1 MVKPSVIL
9 VLNAGSSSVKF
20 AAYQWPVDSG
30 RLHAPQ
36 LTGELSG
43 LGGSPRLRVSGDHGQ
58 SDQAVVLPAA
68 DTHAAGLSL
77 VLDTVAESVG
87 TAAIAAVGHR
97 VVHGGEAFSGPALV
111 TPAVL
116 ETLRGLVPLAP
127 LHMPHNLAAIE
138 LVAKRLPAVPQVAC
152 FDTAFHQTCPPEARR
167 LALPRRFHKAGLKRY
182 GFHGLSYE
190 SIVGRMRQLPG
201 GLPRRTVLAH
211 LGAGA
216 SLCGVLEGRSI
227 TTTMGYTP
235 LDGLVMAT
243 RSGSIGPG
251 AVLALQSRFGLSA
264 AEAEQLLTHESGLLG
279 VSGISSD
286 LRVLLASD
294 SPAAAE
300 AVALFCR
307 SIVREIAAAAAE
319 LGGLEGLVFT
329 GGIGANSPEIRS
341 RVCRALSWL
350 GVTLDEP
357 ANQAAVG
364 EARLDT
370 GGAVTVWALP
380 TDEQAVIA
388 AAVARV
394 LAGQHGDHEPIQ
406 S

>member
-1 MVKPSVIL
+1 MAKQRIIV

-43 LGGSPRLRVSGDHGQ
+43 LGGSPRLRVSGEHGQ

-77 VLDTVAESVG
+77 VLDTLAEVVG
-87 TAAIAAVGHR
+87 GAAIAAVGHR
-97 VVHGGEAFSGPALV
+97 VVHGGEAFSGPARI

-138 LVAKRLPAVPQVAC
+138 LVAKRLPAVLQVAC
-152 FDTAFHQTCPPEARR
+152 FDTAFHRTCTSAARR
-167 LALPRRFHKAGLKRY
+167 LAIPRRFHEAGLKRY

-190 SIVGRMRQLPG
+190 YIVGRMQQLPG

-216 SLCGVLEGRSI
+216 SLCGVLDGHSV

-251 AVLALQSRFGLSA
+251 AVLALLSRFGLSA
-264 AEAEQLLTHESGLLG
+264 AEAEQLLSYQSGLLG
-279 VSGISSD
+279 VSGISGD
-286 LRVLLASD
+286 LRLLLASD

-329 GGIGANSPEIRS
+329 GGVGANSPEIRS

-350 GVTLDEP
+350 GVMFDEA
-357 ANQAAVG
+357 ANRASAG
-364 EARLDT
+364 EARLDA
-370 GGAVTVWALP
+370 GGSVAVWALP
-380 TDEQAVIA
+380 TDEQSVIA
-388 AAVARV
+388 AAVAGAV
-394 LAGQHGDHEPIQ
+394 GGGPAGR
-406 S
+406 

>member
-1 MVKPSVIL
+1 MAKQRIIV

-43 LGGSPRLRVSGDHGQ
+43 LSGSPRLRLSGEHEQ
-58 SDQAVVLPAA
+58 IDQAVALPAA
-68 DTHAAGLSL
+68 ETYAAGLSL

-97 VVHGGEAFSGPALV
+97 VVHGGEAFTGPARI

-116 ETLRGLVPLAP
+116 KTLQGLVPLAP

-190 SIVGRMRQLPG
+190 SIVGQLRKLPG

-307 SIVREIAAAAAE
+307 SIVRETAAAAAE

-329 GGIGANSPEIRS
+329 GGIGANSPEIRG

-357 ANQAAVG
+357 ANQAAAG
-364 EARLDT
+364 EARLDA

-394 LAGQHGDHEPIQ
+394 LAEEHGEH
-406 S
+406 

>member
-1 MVKPSVIL
+1 MPDRSVIL

-20 AAYQWPVDSG
+20 AAYQQPIHLE
-30 RLHAPQ
+30 RLGPPQ
-36 LTGELSG
+36 LTGEVAG
-43 LGGSPRLRVSGDHGQ
+43 LGGTPRLRVSGEHEQRDEE
-58 SDQAVVLPAA
+58 VVLPAA
-68 DTHAAGLSL
+68 DSHAAGLSL
-77 VLDTVAESVG
+77 VLERVADAVG
-87 TAAIAAVGHR
+87 AAQIAVVGHR
-97 VVHGGEAFSGPALV
+97 VVHGGEAFTGPAVV

-116 ETLRGLVPLAP
+116 ETLSGLVPLAP

-138 LVAKRLPAVPQVAC
+138 LVAEQLPTVPQVAC
-152 FDTAFHQTCPPEARR
+152 FDTAFHQTCPPAARR
-167 LALPRRFHKAGLKRY
+167 LAIPRRFHQAGLKRY

-190 SIVGRMRQLPG
+190 YIVGRMQQLPG

-216 SLCGVLEGRSI
+216 SLCGVLDGHSV

-251 AVLALQSRFGLSA
+251 AVLALIRRFGLSA
-264 AEAEQLLTHESGLLG
+264 AEAEQLLTYQSGLLG
-279 VSGISSD
+279 VSGISGD
-286 LRVLLASD
+286 LRLLIASG

-307 SIVREIAAAAAE
+307 SIIREIAAAAAE

-329 GGIGANSPEIRS
+329 GGVGANSPEIRS

-350 GVTLDEP
+350 GVRFDE
-357 ANQAAVG
+357 AVNRASAG
-364 EARLDT
+364 EARLDA
-370 GGAVTVWALP
+370 GGPIAVWALP

-388 AAVARV
+388 AAVVRAV
-394 LAGQHGDHEPIQ
+394 GG
-406 S
+406 

>member
-1 MVKPSVIL
+1 MAKQRVIL

-36 LTGELSG
+36 LAGELSG
-43 LGGSPRLRVSGDHGQ
+43 LGGSPRLRVSGEQGQ

-77 VLDTVAESVG
+77 VLDTVVESVG

-97 VVHGGEAFSGPALV
+97 VVHGGEALSGPV
-111 TPAVL
+111 RIIPSVL

-138 LVAKRLPAVPQVAC
+138 LVARRLPAVPQVAC

-167 LALPRRFHKAGLKRY
+167 LALPRRFHEAGLKRY

-190 SIVGRMRQLPG
+190 SIVGRMQQLPG
-201 GLPRRTVLAH
+201 GLPGRTVLAH

-216 SLCGVLEGRSI
+216 SLCGVLDGRSI

-251 AVLALQSRFGLSA
+251 AVLALQNRFGLSA
-264 AEAEQLLTHESGLLG
+264 AEAERLLTHESGLLG

-294 SPAAAE
+294 SPAAAA

-307 SIVREIAAAAAE
+307 SIVREVAAAAAE

-329 GGIGANSPEIRS
+329 GGIGANSPEIRG
-341 RVCRALSWL
+341 RVCRALGWL

-357 ANQAAVG
+357 ANQAAEV
-364 EARLDT
+364 ETRLDA
-370 GGAVTVWALP
+370 GGAVMIWALP

-388 AAVARV
+388 VAVARV
-394 LAGQHGDHEPIQ
+394 LAEMLGQP
-406 S
+406 